1 MTNYMIVGDNGE
13 PIGMADMD
21 MLTTEGTQFA
31 FALAAV
37 CNDEQAVA
45 RLQAETLTRVGVESF
60 GYVLANALGV
70 MTTEIL
76 APTFEV
82 TRAMGHDLQ
91 EGMRRIAAGEK
102 P

>member
-1 MTNYMIVGDNGE
+1 MTSYMIVGDNEE
-13 PIGMADMD
+13 PIGMVDMD
-21 MLTTEGTQFA
+21 IITTEGTKFA
-31 FALAAV
+31 FALAAA

-45 RLQAETLTRVGVESF
+45 RIQAETLARVGTKSF
-60 GYVLANALGV
+60 GYVCANALGV

-82 TRAMGHDLQ
+82 TRTYGTDLQ
-91 EGMRRIAAGEK
+91 EGMRRIAAGET